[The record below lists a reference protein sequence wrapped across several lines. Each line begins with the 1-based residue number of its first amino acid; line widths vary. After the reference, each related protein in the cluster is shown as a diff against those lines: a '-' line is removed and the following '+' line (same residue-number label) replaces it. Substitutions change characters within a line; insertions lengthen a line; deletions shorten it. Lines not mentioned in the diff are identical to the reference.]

1 MKIRCKFCGSPEER
15 PGLYECGSVDAI
27 EFAQSAQCWN
37 LTNGEI
43 IVPETQDAHPH
54 CWRRGRT
61 QSPERMELEAMEVGT
76 SKLYPEHALKR
87 IERARNVIAEQKLD
101 RKVVIRKEGE
111 GYRAAVV
118 PRVAD
123 VAIGERLKYS
133 DSFAVAYQFVRVAN
147 SAYLD
152 GQEQQAYGLGAVDGV
167 YWIERLI

>member
-1 MKIRCKFCGSPEER
+1 MKIRCKFCGSPEVSI
-15 PGLYECGSVDAI
+15 GIYECGSVDAI
-27 EFAQSAQCWN
+27 EFAQSATCWN

-43 IVPETQDAHPH
+43 IVPDVEDAHPN

-87 IERARNVIAEQKLD
+87 IERARNVIAEQRLD

-118 PRVAD
+118 PRVDD
-123 VAIGERLKYS
+123 VAIGERVKYS
-133 DSFAVAYQFVRVAN
+133 DSFAVAFQFVRVAN
-147 SAYLD
+147 GAYLD
-152 GQEQQAYGLGAVDGV
+152 GREQQAFGFLAVEGV

>member
-1 MKIRCKFCGSPEER
+1 MKLRCKFCGSPEER

-27 EFAQSAQCWN
+27 EFAQSAMCWN

-43 IVPETQDAHPH
+43 IVPETQDAHPN

-61 QSPERMELEAMEVGT
+61 QSPERMELEAMAIGT

-87 IERARNVIAEQKLD
+87 IERARNVIAEQRLD

-118 PRVAD
+118 PRVD
-123 VAIGERLKYS
+123 DIAIGERLKYS
-133 DSFAVAYQFVRVAN
+133 DSFWVAYQFVRVAN

-152 GQEQQAYGLGAVDGV
+152 GREEQAFGFLAVEGV

>member
-27 EFAQSAQCWN
+27 EFAQSATCWN

-43 IVPETQDAHPH
+43 IVPETQDAHPN

-61 QSPERMELEAMEVGT
+61 QSPERMELEAMAIAT

-87 IERARNVIAEQKLD
+87 IERARNVIAEQRLN

-118 PRVAD
+118 PRVDD
-123 VAIGERLKYS
+123 VAIGERVKYS
-133 DSFAVAYQFVRVAN
+133 DSFAVAYQFIRVAN

-152 GQEQQAYGLGAVDGV
+152 GREEQAYGFGAVDGV

>member
-1 MKIRCKFCGSPEER
+1 M
-15 PGLYECGSVDAI
+15 AI
-27 EFAQSAQCWN
+27 
-37 LTNGEI
+37 
-43 IVPETQDAHPH
+43 
-54 CWRRGRT
+54 
-61 QSPERMELEAMEVGT
+61 GT

-87 IERARNVIAEQKLD
+87 IERARNVIAEQKMD

-118 PRVAD
+118 PRVD
-123 VAIGERLKYS
+123 DISPGERVKYS

-152 GQEQQAYGLGAVDGV
+152 SREEQAFGFLAVEGV